1 MSEHI
6 YERIK
11 KDPRFSDLQKR
22 RGRFALI
29 LSIIVL
35 TVYYGFI
42 MVVAFAPEKLATPLA
57 EGMTT
62 SVGIPIGAAIIV
74 LAWLSTGIYVRRAN
88 SEFDTLNKQIVED
101 ASK

>member
-1 MSEHI
+1 MSEQI
-6 YERIK
+6 YDRIK
-11 KDPRFSDLQKR
+11 KDPRFKDLQQR

-29 LSIIVL
+29 LSIAVL

-62 SVGIPIGAAIIV
+62 SVGIPIGAAIIIFS
-74 LAWLSTGIYVRRAN
+74 WITTGIYVRRAN
-88 SEFDTLNKQIVED
+88 SEFDAINKQIVED

>member
-11 KDPRFSDLQKR
+11 KDPRFMDLQKR

-29 LSIIVL
+29 LSIAVL
-35 TVYYGFI
+35 SIYYGFI
-42 MVVAFAPEKLATPLA
+42 MVVAFAPEQLATPLS

-62 SVGIPIGAAIIV
+62 SVGVPVGVAIIV
-74 LAWLSTGIYVRRAN
+74 FAWLSTGIYVRRAN
-88 SEFDTLNKQIVED
+88 SEFDSLNKQIVED